1 MSRCLYNS
9 DFATFLYTDS
19 ASIYKMLDD
28 NYHGEALTTTRD
40 AWKAEI
46 NIMKN
51 VVSSLNNADG
61 QIIFEYDIP
70 RLGKRIDVVLLYRGI
85 VFCLE
90 FKVGESK
97 ILETN
102 IDQVLDYALDLKN
115 FHKFS
120 EDKVIAPILIA
131 TTYSSRSTAIQM
143 LVYDDKVINPLVT
156 GSIGIVAL
164 IQNVISKFPNEAPVH
179 KDWGI
184 SPYAPTPTIVEAA
197 KTLYESHSVENITR
211 HEADKVSTNAT
222 IKYILDVIQKS
233 KVNGEKSICFVTGV
247 PGAGKTLVGLDVAV
261 KQTYQG
267 SDKPVEDEGAVY
279 LSGNGPLVA
288 VLTEA
293 LAKDN
298 YQKCRDRNEKKN
310 LTDSR
315 REVGKFIQII
325 HRYRD
330 NMLAKIK
337 NPVENGVLEIDPEKA
352 VKLAESGY
360 GEVEH
365 VAIFDEAQRSWTH
378 KRIADYLKRGGT
390 YGNKLKVPNFPMSEA
405 AFLIWSLDQREDW
418 ATIVCLV
425 GGGQEINT
433 GEAGISEWINA
444 LNDRFPHW
452 KVYIS
457 PKLTE
462 PEYAEGKVNEL
473 LAKNNNVEYSESLH
487 LGVSLRSYRAE
498 KLSAFV
504 HSLLTFNPDADEL
517 YRDIKDRYPIVLTR
531 DMEKA
536 KRWLHSKVRGTERTG
551 VLITKEAARFKPLG
565 IHILPAGDENAVHW
579 FLEDKVDTRASN
591 YLEDAATEIQ
601 VQGLE
606 LDYTCVLW
614 DADLRCDN
622 GKWRYYTFNG
632 KTAWN
637 EKLPDTEN
645 KQEQIKYMLNAY
657 RVLLTR
663 ARAGMVICVPWGNP
677 NKNPSGFWEDST
689 RLPKYY
695 DGTYEYLKKIG
706 IEEI

>member
-1 MSRCLYNS
+1 MPRCLYNS
-9 DFATFLYTDS
+9 DLATFLYTDS
-19 ASIYKMLDD
+19 ASIYRILDD

-46 NIMKN
+46 DIMKN
-51 VVSSLNNADG
+51 VVSSLNNTDG

-70 RLGKRIDVVLLYRGI
+70 RLGKRIDVVLLYRGV
-85 VFCLE
+85 VFCFE

-97 ILETN
+97 ILETS

-120 EDKVIAPILIA
+120 EDKVIAPILVS
-131 TTYSSRSTAIQM
+131 TNYSNRSTSIQM
-143 LVYDDKVINPLVT
+143 SVYDDRVINPLVT
-156 GSIGIVAL
+156 GKAGISAL
-164 IQNVISKFPNEAPVH
+164 IDNVLEKFPSEAPVH
-179 KDWGI
+179 NDWVI

-211 HEADKVSTNAT
+211 HEADKVSTDAT
-222 IKYILDVIQKS
+222 IKYILDVIQNSKS
-233 KVNGEKSICFVTGV
+233 NGEKSICFVTGV

-267 SDKPVEDEGAVY
+267 NDAPVEDEGAVY

-378 KRIADYLKRGGT
+378 KRLADYLKRGGT

-444 LNDRFPHW
+444 LNDKFPHW

-473 LAKNNNVEYSESLH
+473 LAKNNDVEYSESLH
-487 LGVSLRSYRAE
+487 LGVSLRSFRAE

-504 HSLLTFNPDADEL
+504 HSLLTFNPDAAEL
-517 YRDIKDRYPIVLTR
+517 YNEIKDRYPIVLTR
-531 DMEKA
+531 DMETA
-536 KRWLHSKVRGTERTG
+536 KRWLHNKVRGTERTG

-614 DADLRCDN
+614 DADMRCDN

-637 EKLPDTEN
+637 EKIPDTEN

-663 ARAGMVICVPWGNP
+663 ARAGMVICVPAGNP

-689 RLPKYY
+689 RLPKFY
-695 DGTYEYLKKIG
+695 DGTYQYLKSLG

>member
-1 MSRCLYNS
+1 MARCLYNS

-19 ASIYKMLDD
+19 ASIYRILDD

-46 NIMKN
+46 DIMKN
-51 VVSSLNNADG
+51 VVSSLNNVDG

-70 RLGKRIDVVLLYRGI
+70 RLGKRIDVVLLYRGV

-120 EDKVIAPILIA
+120 EDKVIAPILVA
-131 TTYSSRSTAIQM
+131 TNYSNRSTSIQM
-143 LVYDDKVINPLVT
+143 SVYDDRVINPLVT
-156 GSIGIVAL
+156 GKAGISAL
-164 IQNVISKFPNEAPVH
+164 IENVLEEFPSEPPVH
-179 KDWGI
+179 NDWVI

-211 HEADKVSTNAT
+211 HEADKVSTDAT

-378 KRIADYLKRGGT
+378 KRLADYLKRGGT
-390 YGNKLKVPNFPMSEA
+390 YGNKLKVPNFPLSEA

-433 GEAGISEWINA
+433 GEAGISEWIHA
-444 LNDRFPHW
+444 LNDKFPHW

-473 LAKNNNVEYSESLH
+473 LAKNENVTYSENLH
-487 LGVSLRSYRAE
+487 LGVSLRSFRAE

-504 HSLLTFNPDADEL
+504 HSLLTFNPDAAEL
-517 YRDIKDRYPIVLTR
+517 YNEIKDRYPIVLTR
-531 DMEKA
+531 DMETA
-536 KRWLHSKVRGTERTG
+536 KRWLHNKVRGTERTG
-551 VLITKEAARFKPLG
+551 VLVTKEAARFKPLG
-565 IHILPAGDENAVHW
+565 IHILPSGDENAVHW

-614 DADLRCDN
+614 DADMRCDN

-637 EKLPDTEN
+637 EKIPDTEN

-663 ARAGMVICVPWGNP
+663 ARAGMVICVPAGNP

-689 RLPKYY
+689 RLPKLY
-695 DGTYEYLKKIG
+695 DGTYQYLKSLG